1 MIPTEDVPGTTAA
14 TMKAAAVPVGA
25 EEWAGKADPKAGAQD
40 MMEQKKAGAQDMME
54 LKKADAQ
61 AMMEP
66 RKADAQEAAAR
77 AALVALE
84 AAALPVIPRA
94 ANTAALDSTSL

>member
-14 TMKAAAVPVGA
+14 TMKAAAGVPVGA

-40 MMEQKKAGAQDMME
+40 MMEQKKAG
-54 LKKADAQ
+54 AQ